1 MKLADWIE
9 AKGIKR
15 KDVAEFL
22 GVTPQY
28 VTNLCSKEPS
38 WPSRDVMAKLGELTA
53 GMVSASDFLP
63 VRAEIYSAAKRR
75 AVA

>member
-22 GVTPQY
+22 GVKPSY
-28 VTNLCSKEPS
+28 VTNLCSEEPS
-38 WPSRDVMAKLGELTA
+38 WPSRDIVVKLGELTA
-53 GMVSASDFLP
+53 GKVSASDFLP
-63 VRAEIYSAAKRR
+63 KRRKPEAAEASAA
-75 AVA
+75 